1 MDYQEITR
9 EDCAEA
15 MARILMV
22 LSRIVLEPQGNS
34 SDYEKAQIAFNAFA
48 EGVDY
53 SGAVFKEVV
62 FDEEFEREFAKLF
75 YGVGDTTI
83 GLTHSFWSGGLIA
96 VAGEKTREAFK
107 TYRDSGL
114 SNTST
119 LPEDHLA
126 IELTFLSHLLVQN
139 KVKEAQGFASEEVLQ
154 WWRTAQENINN
165 KTPNGSIKNFF
176 ASVTSALEFVERM

>member
-96 VAGEKTREAFK
+96 VAGEKT
-107 TYRDSGL
+107 YHDSGL

-119 LPEDHLA
+119 LPDDHLA
-126 IELTFLSHLLVQN
+126 IELTFLSHLLAQN
-139 KVKEAQGFASEEVLQ
+139 KVKEAQGFASEEILQ

-165 KTPNGSIKNFF
+165 KTQNGSIKNFF
-176 ASVTSALEFVERM
+176 AAVTSALEFVERM